1 MKHLLLLSI
10 CCALIGCATIDI
22 SENTFLRPDQRPP
35 APEALG
41 AGYVMEP
48 VSVTHS
54 DGAVSRGIFLRS
66 PQSIA
71 TVLYFG
77 GNEFRL
83 DREGKPV
90 VESLAKAGVDIVIFD
105 HRGYGR
111 SDGTPTAELLKS
123 DAVDLFRFV
132 RLQARNRVV
141 VYGLSLGSYLAAS
154 VAETQPID
162 GLVLEGAATNVED
175 QVHALF
181 PWYIRL
187 FVQPRL
193 TAGLLAV
200 DNVKALRNYNGPLL
214 LLVGGQD
221 ELVPG
226 SLQRSLYDQ
235 AKTSTK
241 EIQVFPAYGHK
252 GLMQSVEFPPVLRQF
267 LTNRVG
273 AYAGIKAPELAQHG
287 G

>member
-1 MKHLLLLSI
+1 
-10 CCALIGCATIDI
+10 
-22 SENTFLRPDQRPP
+22 
-35 APEALG
+35 
-41 AGYVMEP
+41 MEP
-48 VSVTHS
+48 VSVAHS

-83 DREGKPV
+83 DREGRPV
-90 VESLAKAGVDIVIFD
+90 VESLARAGVDIVIFD

-111 SDGTPTAELLKS
+111 SDGTPTAELLKT
-123 DAVDLFRFV
+123 DAADLYRFV
-132 RLQARNRVV
+132 RTKANNRIV
-141 VYGLSLGSYLAAS
+141 VYGLSLGSYVAAS

-193 TAGLLAV
+193 AAGLLAI

-214 LLVGGQD
+214 LLVGGKD

-235 AKTSTK
+235 ANTSMK
-241 EIQVFPAYGHK
+241 DIQVFPAYGHK
-252 GLMQSVEFPPVLRQF
+252 GLIESIEFPAVLRQF
-267 LTNRVG
+267 LANKVG
-273 AYAGIKAPELAQHG
+273 AYAEIKASELSKLG